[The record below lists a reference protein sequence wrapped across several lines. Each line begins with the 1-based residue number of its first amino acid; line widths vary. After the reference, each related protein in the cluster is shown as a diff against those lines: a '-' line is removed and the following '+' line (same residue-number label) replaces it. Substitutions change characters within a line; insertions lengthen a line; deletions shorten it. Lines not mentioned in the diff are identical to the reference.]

1 MGPRPVGLDNAVGE
15 NGAPAT
21 AADVEAARAEWAKA
35 FVDRCV
41 SRGLQAVALTDHHE
55 MVMVPYVERAIQERK
70 QADPGVDLWLFPG
83 MELTASGGKQCLII
97 FDADLSESW
106 REQAQGKLGIAYTI
120 LDKLS
125 ASGPRVTQLTC
136 PYPDIA
142 RLLDDLEDLR
152 SKYIVLPNVSQGNN
166 HTVLTGGGHGDFR
179 RMPYVGGYLDRAQ
192 TIETL
197 STKNQ
202 TRLSGTDKTWSLRQ
216 IYPLPTSD
224 SRSSNFSNLGQNN
237 AWIKLAEP
245 TAEAI
250 RQAFL
255 GHRSRIRIEPPK
267 IPSLVVAAVE
277 IEDSTILQSTALAF
291 SPEFNAVIGGRGS
304 GKSSFLEYVAFGLGR
319 SCYDVPRDHYSG
331 TERMRD
337 LISDTLVS
345 KYGRVSLKIVQ
356 DNAVFT
362 IVRGLATR
370 HPPHPRSTRSLHGC
384 QP

>member
-1 MGPRPVGLDNAVGE
+1 
-15 NGAPAT
+15 
-21 AADVEAARAEWAKA
+21 
-35 FVDRCV
+35 
-41 SRGLQAVALTDHHE
+41 
-55 MVMVPYVERAIQERK
+55 
-70 QADPGVDLWLFPG
+70 
-83 MELTASGGKQCLII
+83 
-97 FDADLSESW
+97 
-106 REQAQGKLGIAYTI
+106 
-120 LDKLS
+120 
-125 ASGPRVTQLTC
+125 
-136 PYPDIA
+136 
-142 RLLDDLEDLR
+142 
-152 SKYIVLPNVSQGNN
+152 
-166 HTVLTGGGHGDFR
+166 
-179 RMPYVGGYLDRAQ
+179 MPYVGGYLDRAQ

-224 SRSSNFSNLGQNN
+224 SRLSNFSNLGQNN